1 VQCID
6 IKLLAIS
13 NKTAILVCDMLTR
26 VHVKNLPMVVYLNG
40 IKDFWMAEKE
50 CMMIQRMVN
59 PNPQKRMK
67 AWKNFENQ
75 WAVITI

>member
-1 VQCID
+1 
-6 IKLLAIS
+6 
-13 NKTAILVCDMLTR
+13 
-26 VHVKNLPMVVYLNG
+26 MVAYLNG

-50 CMMIQRMVN
+50 CMIIQRMVK
-59 PNPQKRMK
+59 PNPQKWMK